1 MAKGQ
6 PGCVWRG
13 GVIGP
18 LKAYVVVIAANDQI
32 KRTLAVVLSRP
43 TAIAVVAHI
52 PNPDGPHNVEI
63 GRGKIDADRG
73 GLETVTVLAVMCID
87 PSYRDRCVNQYW
99 LSGVIRWKLWN
110 WASTGALDGFQPFH
124 RTQVRGAV

>member
-1 MAKGQ
+1 MSVSDELVIAEPENVGPLNTNAAEEAGRFTTIAKGQ
-6 PGCVWRG
+6 PGWDWRG

-73 GLETVTVLAVMCID
+73 GLETVTVLAVM
-87 PSYRDRCVNQYW
+87 
-99 LSGVIRWKLWN
+99 
-110 WASTGALDGFQPFH
+110 
-124 RTQVRGAV
+124 